1 MADVRAERLEEG
13 FRRGVPLPF
22 RPRSL
27 RRMKPLRQPLGLGDV
42 EDREGAQEADLP
54 TPVAVSSSLSASSPS
69 PVTVMRLRSTMA
81 VAFSPLRTNPP
92 SSFVWRKVSQRGKG

>member
-22 RPRSL
+22 RPRGL
-27 RRMKPLRQPLGLGDV
+27 RRMKPLRQPLGLG
-42 EDREGAQEADLP
+42 ELKTAKERRKLTSRRP
-54 TPVAVSSSLSASSPS
+54 SPSSSLSASSPS

-81 VAFSPLRTNPP
+81 VAFSPLRTKPP